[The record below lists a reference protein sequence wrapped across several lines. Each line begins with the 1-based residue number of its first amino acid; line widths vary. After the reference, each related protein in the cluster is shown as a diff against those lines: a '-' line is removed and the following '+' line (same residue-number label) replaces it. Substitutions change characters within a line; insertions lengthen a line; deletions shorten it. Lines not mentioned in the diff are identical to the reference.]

1 MHIIIYT
8 CIYIYGHRPPQALH
22 FVGPKG
28 DKHIYTYQC
37 NMKRWQNHGKTD
49 KKCMMSVPSS
59 QSCVAIILGWFFF
72 LSAEIRPKNGNKHPT
87 IHLSTR
93 ILGFKSKRWSLGFL
107 RVVQPKIQ
115 KSKNPSFQTES
126 LDSGQ
131 KDGFLDFLGF
141 FFWFFWI
148 LRKGVWIF
156 GFPSQKSK
164 KTRGKRW
171 IFQKKK
177 QTKENDGFLQKSKKK
192 NLGKRW
198 IFPILISK
206 IKKKTKEK
214 DWFLQKSKKNQEK
227 DGLFQSWYQKS
238 KKLKEKDGFFQKNPK
253 KCR

>member
-1 MHIIIYT
+1 
-8 CIYIYGHRPPQALH
+8 
-22 FVGPKG
+22 
-28 DKHIYTYQC
+28 
-37 NMKRWQNHGKTD
+37 
-49 KKCMMSVPSS
+49 MMSVPSS

-72 LSAEIRPKNGNKHPT
+72 LSAEIRPKNGNTNPT

-93 ILGFKSKRWSLGFL
+93 IFGFKSKRWSLGFL

-141 FFWFFWI
+141 FFGFFWI
-148 LRKGVWIF
+148 LRKGIWIF

-164 KTRGKRW
+164 KTQGKRW
-171 IFQKKK
+171 IFQK
-177 QTKENDGFLQKSKKK
+177 SKK
-192 NLGKRW
+192 
-198 IFPILISK
+198 P
-206 IKKKTKEK
+206 KEK
-214 DWFLQKSKKNQEK
+214 DWFLQKSKKPRKKMDFSNPDIKNQKKNQGKRWIFAKIKKKQEK

-238 KKLKEKDGFFQKNPK
+238 KKTQGKRWIFPKNPK